1 MCRLFEIPVSSYDY
15 QPVEKP
21 DEQAIIEKLNQLH
34 KDHFESYGRRRMTIA
49 LQNAEFNI
57 CVFRTARLMAEA
69 GAVAKRPKKSYY
81 YVSVQE
87 KPNIPNLLN
96 REFTQPDSG
105 THWVGGITYIRSHQG
120 WNYLATVLDLGTRE
134 IVGYALSR
142 TPDARLVKQALINAI
157 QMKQPNTK
165 KLLFH
170 SDQGVQYCANLFKET
185 LALHGITQSM
195 SRRGNCHDNS
205 VQERF
210 FRNLKTEY
218 LNGMNFINH
227 SSIVTAVEK

>member
-1 MCRLFEIPVSSYDY
+1 MNWTHFG
-15 QPVEKP
+15 
-21 DEQAIIEKLNQLH
+21 EKLTSRSGILELMDDLGKAMQSPGEKYMLGGGNPGVIPEMDQLW
-34 KDHFESYGRRRMTIA
+34 RRRMEEIMA
-49 LQNAEFNI
+49 NGDEFERGLGNYDTPQGKER
-57 CVFRTARLMAEA
+57 FLRAMA
-69 GAVAKRPKKSYY
+69 
-81 YVSVQE
+81 
-87 KPNIPNLLN
+87 NLLN